1 MGTAIGMWICLI
13 LAVISFLVGVIN
25 GADFIGCVV
34 GLVFVCLG
42 IAIFNSA
49 PPEFKQAVK
58 DLQEKETQEK
68 LNGGCKCPN
77 CGMNAG
83 YEISLLRKEGHL
95 EEYGL
100 DSMLIGKN
108 YECYNCGHKW

>member
-1 MGTAIGMWICLI
+1 MI
-13 LAVISFLVGVIN
+13 LAIISFLAGVSN
-25 GADFIGCVV
+25 GAEFIGCIV
-34 GLVFVCLG
+34 GFVFICLG

-49 PPEFKQAVK
+49 PAEFRQSVV
-58 DLQEKETQEK
+58 DLQAKEKQEK

-83 YEISLLRKEGHL
+83 YKISLLRKEGHL

-108 YECYNCGHKW
+108 YECVNCGHRW